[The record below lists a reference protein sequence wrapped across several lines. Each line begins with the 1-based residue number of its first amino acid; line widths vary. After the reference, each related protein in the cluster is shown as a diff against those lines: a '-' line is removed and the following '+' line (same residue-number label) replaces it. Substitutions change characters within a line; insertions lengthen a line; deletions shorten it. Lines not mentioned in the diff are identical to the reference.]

1 MRNRPTQKATPLAAA
16 APLGAAAAPLGA
28 AALALLVT
36 LGTTPAFAG
45 DYARVDVMG
54 FSTDGSRF
62 AFEEYGTQD
71 GSGFPY
77 SNIYLFDVDRDAWL
91 GNSPFRRLDE
101 VGDATPA
108 QAQAALER
116 TREANREEAWDLIVS
131 AGIAGRGD
139 TVAHN
144 PPTERGA
151 DPHLMIASM
160 RPEVPAFGA
169 QVELRLTEHA
179 VERPARCPD
188 GFGEMKGFRLT
199 LTLEG
204 ETRVLNDDAR
214 LPQSRGCAL
223 GYRIERLALHHPADG
238 GPTAFAVLILVEQVG
253 FEGPDGRHLAI
264 TGRL

>member
-1 MRNRPTQKATPLAAA
+1 LPHRPTPKGTPL
-16 APLGAAAAPLGA
+16 AAAAPLGA
-28 AALALLVT
+28 AALALLLT
-36 LGTTPAFAG
+36 LGTTPAFAA
-45 DYARVDVMG
+45 DHARVDVLG
-54 FSTDGSRF
+54 FSSDGSRF

-91 GNSPFRRLDE
+91 GGSPFRRLDE
-101 VGDATPA
+101 TGDATPA
-108 QAQAALER
+108 QAEADLAR
-116 TREANREEAWDLIVS
+116 TRAANRDEAWNLISS
-131 AGIAGRGD
+131 AAISGHGD

-151 DPHLMIASM
+151 DPHLMIATM
-160 RPEVPAFGA
+160 RAEVPEFGP
-169 QVELRLTEHA
+169 QVELRLTEHG

-188 GFGEMKGFRLT
+188 GFGEIKGFRLT

-223 GYRIERLALHHPADG
+223 GYRIDRLVLHHPADG
-238 GPTAFAVLILVEQVG
+238 GPTAFAVLVLVEQVG
-253 FEGPDGRHLAI
+253 FEGRDGRYLAI

>member
-1 MRNRPTQKATPLAAA
+1 MRHLTPKARTLAA
-16 APLGAAAAPLGA
+16 APLAATAF
-28 AALALLVT
+28 ALLVS

-54 FSTDGSRF
+54 FSANGNRF

-101 VGDATPA
+101 TGDATPT

-116 TREANREEAWDLIVS
+116 TRAANRDKALDLIVS
-131 AGIAGRGD
+131 AGIVGAGD
-139 TVAHN
+139 MVAHN

-160 RPEVPAFGA
+160 RPEVPAFGP

-188 GFGEMKGFRLT
+188 GFGEIKGFRLT

-204 ETRVLNDDAR
+204 QTRVLNDDAR

-223 GYRIERLALHHPADG
+223 GYRIERLVVHHPVNG
-238 GPTAFAVLILVEQVG
+238 GPASFAVIVLVEQVG

>member
-1 MRNRPTQKATPLAAA
+1 MRERPTPKATPFAIA
-16 APLGAAAAPLGA
+16 APLVGAAF
-28 AALALLVT
+28 ALLVA

-54 FSTDGSRF
+54 FSADGSRF
-62 AFEEYGTQD
+62 AFEDYGTQD

-91 GNSPFRRLDE
+91 GGSPFHRLDE
-101 VGDATPA
+101 TGDATPA
-108 QAQAALER
+108 QAEADLAR
-116 TREANREEAWDLIVS
+116 TRAANRDAAWDLISS
-131 AGIAGRGD
+131 AGIGGHGD

-151 DPHLMIASM
+151 DPHLMIATT
-160 RPEVPAFGA
+160 RAEVPEFGP

-179 VERPARCPD
+179 LARPASCPD

-199 LTLEG
+199 LTLED

-223 GYRIERLALHHPADG
+223 GYRIDRLVLHHPADG
-238 GPTAFAVLILVEQVG
+238 GRTAFAVLVLVEQVG
-253 FEGPDGRHLAI
+253 FEGPSGRYLAI

>member
-1 MRNRPTQKATPLAAA
+1 MRHLTPKARTLAA
-16 APLGAAAAPLGA
+16 APLAATAF
-28 AALALLVT
+28 ALLVS

-54 FSTDGSRF
+54 FSADGSRF

-101 VGDATPA
+101 TGDATPT

-116 TREANREEAWDLIVS
+116 TRAANRDKALDLIVS
-131 AGIAGRGD
+131 AGIVGAGD

-160 RPEVPAFGA
+160 RPDVPAFGP

-179 VERPARCPD
+179 VERPGALPGRLRRDQGLPPD
-188 GFGEMKGFRLT
+188 A
-199 LTLEG
+199 
-204 ETRVLNDDAR
+204 DAGGR
-214 LPQSRGCAL
+214 DAGAQRRRPPAAKPGCAL
-223 GYRIERLALHHPADG
+223 GYRIERLVLHHPVNG
-238 GPTAFAVLILVEQVG
+238 GSASFAVIVLVEQVG